1 MYSFKNLMIVERG
14 ETREDVVSVLRNK
27 YKMWFDE
34 ITPFQ
39 YKSKEDKVVLFYEE
53 DFGPKLQPRL
63 LLPPRLPIGYAL
75 LLCEDFSVKVETV
88 ETYNLEQNLITL
100 REFLVATI
108 HLHNISRFY
117 GTTEYYANK
126 NNY

>member
-1 MYSFKNLMIVERG
+1 MCVEISKVQMYSFKNLMIVERG
-14 ETREDVVSVLRNK
+14 ETREDVVSVLKNK

-34 ITPFQ
+34 ITLFQ

-53 DFGPKLQPRL
+53 NFGPNLQPRL
-63 LLPPRLPIGYAL
+63 LLPPGLPIGYAL
-75 LLCEDFSVKVETV
+75 LLCESINVKVETV

-108 HLHNISRFY
+108 HLHKGDINL
-117 GTTEYYANK
+117 
-126 NNY
+126 